1 MEQHNKIINSAA
13 KKILSP
19 HGIFRKGSSRIWL
32 DDNDYFLTV
41 IEFQPSGY
49 DKGSYLNVGLTFLW
63 EATEGLNDA
72 LVFEFGDRVMINGHQ
87 FVSYQNDEMFSE
99 AMERFASEALKRA
112 EEYRKFKDLEYAKR
126 TMAKNLK
133 PNFWRVYNLAMLCF
147 FKGDFKDGK
156 KYFNEYLDRLKNS
169 FYTQGCYVKW
179 CEDFYNYCI
188 ANIVPKLAS
197 AESAQRMV
205 FDMINRRRE
214 FFNGKAAFKKMKKDI
229 LF

>member
-1 MEQHNKIINSAA
+1 MEQHNKIINNAA

-41 IEFQPSGY
+41 IEFQPSSY

-72 LVFEFGDRVMINGHQ
+72 LVFELGDRVMINGRQ
-87 FVSYQNDEMFSE
+87 FVSYKNDEMFSE
-99 AMERFASEALKRA
+99 AMELFAAEALKKA
-112 EEYRKFKDLEYAKR
+112 EEYRKFRDLEYAKR
-126 TMAKNLK
+126 TMAKNLEPK
-133 PNFWRVYNLAMLCF
+133 FWSVYNLAMLCF
-147 FKGDFKDGK
+147 FKRDFADGK
-156 KYFNEYLDRLKNS
+156 KYFNEYLDILKNS
-169 FYTQGCYVKW
+169 FYNNGYYVKW

-188 ANIVPKLAS
+188 ANIVPKLDT

>member
-1 MEQHNKIINSAA
+1 MEQHNKIINNTA

-63 EATEGLNDA
+63 EATESLNDA
-72 LVFEFGDRVMINGHQ
+72 LVFELGDRVMINGRQ
-87 FVSYQNDEMFSE
+87 FVSYKNDEMFSK
-99 AMERFASEALKRA
+99 AMELFASEALKKA
-112 EEYRKFKDLEYAKR
+112 KEYRKFRDLEYAKI
-126 TMAKNLK
+126 TLAKEAK
-133 PNFWRVYNLAMLCF
+133 FWSGYNLAMFCF
-147 FKGDFKDGK
+147 FKGDFADGK

-169 FYTQGCYVKW
+169 FYNKGHYIKW
-179 CEDFYNYCI
+179 CEDFYNYCN
-188 ANIVPKLAS
+188 ANIVPKLDT

-214 FFNGKAAFKKMKKDI
+214 FFNGNAAFKKMKKDI

>member
-1 MEQHNKIINSAA
+1 MEQHNKIINNAA

-63 EATEGLNDA
+63 ETTEDLNDA
-72 LVFEFGDRVMINGHQ
+72 LVFELGGRVFVNGRQ
-87 FVSYQNDEMFSE
+87 FVSCKNDETFSE
-99 AMERFASEALKRA
+99 AMESFAAEALKKA
-112 EEYRKFKDLEYAKR
+112 EEYRKFRDLKYAKG

-133 PNFWRVYNLAMLCF
+133 PKFWSVYNLAMLCF
-147 FKGDFKDGK
+147 FKGDFTDGK
-156 KYFNEYLDRLKNS
+156 KYFDKYLDILKNS
-169 FYTQGCYVKW
+169 FYNQW
-179 CEDFYNYCI
+179 HENFYNYLI
-188 ANIVPKLAS
+188 AEIVPKLAS
-197 AESAQRMV
+197 AETAQRMV